1 MAPRGVAT
9 PDVRERLFAA
19 AERIVERDGPG
30 ALTSRSVTTEAGCA
44 KGLLHAHFAGLD
56 AFVAELC
63 LDRFARTAAR
73 ARALAGRVGEG
84 TVAGNLDTVALALFE
99 SGGAAVTGLA
109 LTRPAVTPLIR
120 AALADGAPAFD
131 AVQDA
136 IVRYLEAERERG
148 RVAAGVDP
156 ATVALAVV
164 GTAHHLL
171 MTAWPDA
178 PDPRPALRRLVAA
191 LVGPPPGAMPGS
203 LPESVPEPTT
213 EHAAGVTR
221 GGAAEPDAPVEPSA

>member
-56 AFVAELC
+56 VFVAELC

-73 ARALAGRVGEG
+73 ARALATRVGEG
-84 TVAGNLDTVALALFE
+84 TVAGNLEAMALGMFE
-99 SGGAAVTGLA
+99 SGGAALTGLA
-109 LTRPAVTPLIR
+109 MTRPAVSPLIR
-120 AALADGAPAFD
+120 AALAGGAPAYD
-131 AVQDA
+131 AVQETIA
-136 IVRYLEAERERG
+136 GYLEAERERG

-191 LVGPPPGAMPGS
+191 LVAP
-203 LPESVPEPTT
+203 
-213 EHAAGVTR
+213 AAGLPAQV
-221 GGAAEPDAPVEPSA
+221 